1 MITLK
6 IFYESIERNAS
17 TLSLWTL
24 FNIVLEEANCCTVNN
39 PELEFMSIRIDMQFV
54 HSIEY
59 VDHSSY
65 GFSLM
70 DSHTGQ
76 LLLAKGELEQASAAF
91 KIVLDGDRDNVPALL
106 GQVFR
111 LLFHFLD

>member
-1 MITLK
+1 MNPKKEMQVLCH
-6 IFYESIERNAS
+6 
-17 TLSLWTL
+17 LWTL

-39 PELEFMSIRIDMQFV
+39 PELEFMSICIDMQLF
-54 HSIEY
+54 IPLNMWIIA
-59 VDHSSY
+59 
-65 GFSLM
+65 LM

-111 LLFHFLD
+111 LLSHFLN